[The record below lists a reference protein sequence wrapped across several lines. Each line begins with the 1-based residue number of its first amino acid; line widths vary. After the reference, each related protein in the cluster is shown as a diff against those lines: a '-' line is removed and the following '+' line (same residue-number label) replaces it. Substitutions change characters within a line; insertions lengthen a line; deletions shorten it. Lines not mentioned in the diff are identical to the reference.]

1 MQVDVGDDGMALGK
15 FLRVKVRIDITKPLM
30 RGIMLNLDEEDAQ
43 AIEVEEEE
51 EKPGHWCRFEYEF
64 LPDFCFLCGLLGHID
79 RVCKVNLKKGEK
91 PQFGSWLHA
100 YISKQRRIHPRWLGP
115 NRGGVGGREWVPN
128 KYGNDTRGD
137 GISRKF
143 GFGSSSGRSG
153 SDGNNW
159 RKETSGREEGKETQV
174 ASPLKTV
181 DIGAATEQQGGATRQ
196 LCWNTT
202 GVEMG
207 GSRGRGNSGAWR

>member
-1 MQVDVGDDGMALGK
+1 
-15 FLRVKVRIDITKPLM
+15 
-30 RGIMLNLDEEDAQ
+30 
-43 AIEVEEEE
+43 
-51 EKPGHWCRFEYEF
+51 
-64 LPDFCFLCGLLGHID
+64 
-79 RVCKVNLKKGEK
+79 VNLKKGEK

-196 LCWNTT
+196 LC
-202 GVEMG
+202 
-207 GSRGRGNSGAWR
+207 